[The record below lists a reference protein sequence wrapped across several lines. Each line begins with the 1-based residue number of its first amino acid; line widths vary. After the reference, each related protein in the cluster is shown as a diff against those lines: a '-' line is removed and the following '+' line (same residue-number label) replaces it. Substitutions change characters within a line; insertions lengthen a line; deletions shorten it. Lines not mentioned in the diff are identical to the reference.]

1 MAKIHLPGGD
11 PIELADRLE
20 QLAADLRR
28 LSSGWQP
35 NPIELAA
42 APVLDKWELA
52 PFAYAAL
59 RGEVDGHPIMGSRWI
74 LTSPLY
80 AVDEHH
86 RWARTL
92 SRFYLLGRR
101 AGEEHL
107 ARG

>member
-1 MAKIHLPGGD
+1 MAKIHRSGDD

-28 LSSGWQP
+28 LSAGRQP
-35 NPIELAA
+35 NPVELAA

-52 PFAYAAL
+52 PFACAAL
-59 RGEVDGHPIMGSRWI
+59 RGEVEGHPVLGSRWI

-80 AVDEHH
+80 AMDEHQ

-107 ARG
+107 GRG